1 MRFSLYFHFLGH
13 VSPEEMLAPCFCAPM
28 DVETQLCYVARG
40 RMNDYRAQA
49 HSQDQSLSFEL
60 SKNYYA
66 KVVEN
71 KGGGGAI
78 VKEEDQQSQAMKVP

>member
-1 MRFSLYFHFLGH
+1 M
-13 VSPEEMLAPCFCAPM
+13 C
-28 DVETQLCYVARG
+28 VARG

-49 HSQDQSLSFEL
+49 HTQDQSLSFEL
-60 SKNYYA
+60 SKNYYV